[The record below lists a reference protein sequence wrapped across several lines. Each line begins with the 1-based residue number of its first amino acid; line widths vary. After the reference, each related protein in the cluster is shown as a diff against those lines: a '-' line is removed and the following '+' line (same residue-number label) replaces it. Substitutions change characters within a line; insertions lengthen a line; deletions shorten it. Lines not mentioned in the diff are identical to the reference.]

1 MFSMYVWH
9 VHNVEILLKSF
20 SGILGRLLRTFWNN
34 CPIFICF
41 WFVKLNQSK
50 TNTEAA
56 MLSSPLA
63 ANFIHSFMQRLFSV
77 ISKRLRSQTKVMLS
91 KMLLKTKLKQNVY
104 CLQKI
109 HMFCIIVRVRRRWG
123 EEEEEEGRREF
134 QPRHTWIFL
143 PFCVWPN
150 MSKDSARIFTV
161 GVNKP
166 STVKVLVGKQFQRLK
181 NFQVEPYLPS
191 VWRSWPPA
199 CNGLQWEVSE
209 YRPSPVSQTGGIPGA
224 KIRMETR
231 WDSVQRLGL
240 SRADCASIQNYFLI
254 VEIKPKWET

>member
-1 MFSMYVWH
+1 MHLQYIELAQCSNVHPSQCTQNKQVPRNLIILTYKREVWWNVSVDKYPQKSHLHTEEGNLWEARHRSSNKSCSPLKTSLLVSPSDCYNNWAIISESSVTDAVFAEKKTIPRTRFLQGLTPWTCFPCMFDMSTM
-9 VHNVEILLKSF
+9 LKFCWNHFES
-20 SGILGRLLRTFWNN
+20 ILGRLLRTFWNN

-109 HMFCIIVRVRRRWG
+109 HMFCR
-123 EEEEEEGRREF
+123 F
-134 QPRHTWIFL
+134 Q
-143 PFCVWPN
+143 
-150 MSKDSARIFTV
+150 
-161 GVNKP
+161 
-166 STVKVLVGKQFQRLK
+166 
-181 NFQVEPYLPS
+181 
-191 VWRSWPPA
+191 
-199 CNGLQWEVSE
+199 
-209 YRPSPVSQTGGIPGA
+209 
-224 KIRMETR
+224 
-231 WDSVQRLGL
+231 
-240 SRADCASIQNYFLI
+240 
-254 VEIKPKWET
+254 